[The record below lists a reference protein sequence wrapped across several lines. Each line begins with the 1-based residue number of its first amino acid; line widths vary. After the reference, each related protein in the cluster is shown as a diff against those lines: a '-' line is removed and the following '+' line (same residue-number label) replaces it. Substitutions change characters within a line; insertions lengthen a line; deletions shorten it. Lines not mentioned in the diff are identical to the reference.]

1 MDDLGEELPSRAG
14 LDVAALGA
22 DEQIAV
28 GAYLL
33 ASPDDV
39 DPFAARVLIDAGQEP
54 RFLFGPWLGQG
65 KPIEGSLDG
74 TALTLTVPD
83 LEQGRF
89 RYAQFFAE
97 DPGGVETLPDD
108 DAGVVPINAQ

>member
-1 MDDLGEELPSRAG
+1 MHVELARPLEGARLGPDDQ
-14 LDVAALGA
+14 V
-22 DEQIAV
+22 AV

-39 DPFAARVLIDAGQEP
+39 DPFAARVLIDGGGPP
-54 RFLFGPWLGQG
+54 RFLFGPWLGTGQ
-65 KPIEGSLDG
+65 PIEGALEG
-74 TALTLTVPD
+74 TALTLTVPG

-97 DPGGVETLPDD
+97 DPVGAEVLPDD
-108 DAGVVPINAQ
+108 AAGLVAINAR